1 MSKARKTH
9 ILKKLTVPINE
20 AELTGGQY
28 TWNPPVADYSDPTGG
43 TYCINARDDAGQY
56 WSVTFSLVNNTEGIS
71 SPSSAES
78 SQVRVNQISI
88 RL

>member
-1 MSKARKTH
+1 MSKVPKTH
-9 ILKKLTVPINE
+9 ILRKLNVLINQ

-28 TWNPPVADYSDPTGG
+28 TWNPPVADYSDPIGG

-56 WSVTFSLVNNTEGIS
+56 WSVIFGLVNNTEGIS
-71 SPSSAES
+71 SASSAES